1 VRAAIRRVS
10 FEPDPRSLPDDP
22 AVFSFMVRLLIGP
35 ADGPGEESFDV
46 TVCAPEWL
54 AHRCRTEGIVSGL
67 HHVIVDPETFDL
79 RDLQTWLEKRVAM
92 AEATSWTALVR
103 QLGQT
108 GSWEFDG
115 YVESAKH

>member
-1 VRAAIRRVS
+1 
-10 FEPDPRSLPDDP
+10 
-22 AVFSFMVRLLIGP
+22 MVRLLIGP
-35 ADGPGEESFDV
+35 ADGAGEESFDV
-46 TVCAPEWL
+46 TVCAPAWL

-92 AEATSWTALVR
+92 AEAPSWKALVR

-115 YVESAKH
+115 YVEAAKH